1 MRARNRLIETTDT
14 DAINVSP
21 LIDVVFILLIFF
33 IVSATF
39 VTLPGVEVTRPQA
52 VTGKALEKNAVIFAL
67 SADNEIKYAGSTVQ
81 LEEIPGLVEQAS
93 KDKGKPV
100 VFRLISGRM
109 LRCWPRWLLRLVK
122 NPSMYPSPL
131 ASQEHEKKA
140 FDRTRAYRDQCISPD
155 RSRFHS
161 LDLFHCCHFLCQ

>member
-1 MRARNRLIETTDT
+1 MRSRSRNFENTEA

-39 VTLPGVEVTRPQA
+39 VTLPGIEVTRPQA

-67 SADNEIKYAGSTVQ
+67 SGKNEIKYAGSSVQ

-100 VFRLISGRM
+100 VIQVDQWADASILAKIVAQARKKSAVVSIATRK
-109 LRCWPRWLLRLVK
+109 PR
-122 NPSMYPSPL
+122 
-131 ASQEHEKKA
+131 
-140 FDRTRAYRDQCISPD
+140 T
-155 RSRFHS
+155 
-161 LDLFHCCHFLCQ
+161 

>member
-1 MRARNRLIETTDT
+1 MRSRSRNIENSEA

-39 VTLPGVEVTRPQA
+39 VTLPGIEVTRPQA

-67 SADNEIKYAGSTVQ
+67 SGKNEIKYAGSSVQ
-81 LEEIPGLVEQAS
+81 LEEIPGLVELAS

-100 VFRLISGRM
+100 VIQVDQWADASILAKVVAHARKKSG
-109 LRCWPRWLLRLVK
+109 VV
-122 NPSMYPSPL
+122 SI
-131 ASQEHEKKA
+131 A
-140 FDRTRAYRDQCISPD
+140 TRKPKS
-155 RSRFHS
+155 
-161 LDLFHCCHFLCQ
+161 

>member
-1 MRARNRLIETTDT
+1 MKSRSRNIENSEA

-39 VTLPGVEVTRPQA
+39 VTLPGIEVTRPQA

-67 SADNEIKYAGSTVQ
+67 SGKNEIKYAGSSVQ
-81 LEEIPGLVEQAS
+81 LEEIPGLVELAS

-100 VFRLISGRM
+100 VIQVDQWADASILAKVVAQARKKSG
-109 LRCWPRWLLRLVK
+109 VV
-122 NPSMYPSPL
+122 SI
-131 ASQEHEKKA
+131 A
-140 FDRTRAYRDQCISPD
+140 TRKPKS
-155 RSRFHS
+155 
-161 LDLFHCCHFLCQ
+161 

>member
-1 MRARNRLIETTDT
+1 MKIRNRHTSDSVNQE
-14 DAINVSP
+14 INVSP

-39 VTLPGVEVTRPQA
+39 VTLPGIEVTRPQA

-67 SADNEIKYAGSTVQ
+67 SGKNEIKYAGSSVQ

-100 VFRLISGRM
+100 VIQVDQWADASILAKIVAQARKKSAIVSIATRK
-109 LRCWPRWLLRLVK
+109 PR
-122 NPSMYPSPL
+122 
-131 ASQEHEKKA
+131 
-140 FDRTRAYRDQCISPD
+140 T
-155 RSRFHS
+155 
-161 LDLFHCCHFLCQ
+161 

>member
-93 KDKGKPV
+93 KDRGKPV
-100 VFRLISGRM
+100 VIQVDQWADASVLAKIVAQARKKSTDVSIATRK
-109 LRCWPRWLLRLVK
+109 PR
-122 NPSMYPSPL
+122 
-131 ASQEHEKKA
+131 A
-140 FDRTRAYRDQCISPD
+140 
-155 RSRFHS
+155 
-161 LDLFHCCHFLCQ
+161 

>member
-1 MRARNRLIETTDT
+1 MRARNRLIDTTDT

-100 VFRLISGRM
+100 VIQVDQWADASM
-109 LRCWPRWLLRLVK
+109 LAKMVAQARKKSIHVSIATRKPR
-122 NPSMYPSPL
+122 
-131 ASQEHEKKA
+131 A
-140 FDRTRAYRDQCISPD
+140 
-155 RSRFHS
+155 
-161 LDLFHCCHFLCQ
+161 

>member
-1 MRARNRLIETTDT
+1 MRSRSRNIENSEA

-33 IVSATF
+33 IVCATF
-39 VTLPGVEVTRPQA
+39 VTLPGIEVTRPQA

-67 SADNEIKYAGSTVQ
+67 SGKNEIKYAGSSVQ

-100 VFRLISGRM
+100 VIQVDQWADASILAKIVAQARKKSAVVSIATRK
-109 LRCWPRWLLRLVK
+109 PR
-122 NPSMYPSPL
+122 
-131 ASQEHEKKA
+131 
-140 FDRTRAYRDQCISPD
+140 T
-155 RSRFHS
+155 
-161 LDLFHCCHFLCQ
+161 

>member
-1 MRARNRLIETTDT
+1 MRSRSRNIENSEA

-39 VTLPGVEVTRPQA
+39 VTLPGIEVTRPQA
-52 VTGKALEKNAVIFAL
+52 VTGKALEKNAVIFSL
-67 SADNEIKYAGSTVQ
+67 SGKNEIKYAGSSVQ

-100 VFRLISGRM
+100 VIQVDQWADASILAKIVAQARKKSAVVSIATRK
-109 LRCWPRWLLRLVK
+109 PR
-122 NPSMYPSPL
+122 
-131 ASQEHEKKA
+131 
-140 FDRTRAYRDQCISPD
+140 T
-155 RSRFHS
+155 
-161 LDLFHCCHFLCQ
+161 